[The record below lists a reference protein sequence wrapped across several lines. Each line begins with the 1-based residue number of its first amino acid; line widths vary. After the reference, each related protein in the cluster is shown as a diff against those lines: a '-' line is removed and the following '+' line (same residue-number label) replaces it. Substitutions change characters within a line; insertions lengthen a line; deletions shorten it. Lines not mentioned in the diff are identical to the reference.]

1 MKRKKSTVKPNLPK
15 EYVWTLDIDGEEKLY
30 KCLVT
35 ETEVI
40 TYEGDQEHK
49 HLKITDP
56 TCMEGVLQI
65 DTKTKIYGD
74 MVDFQLERFI
84 PYIRLEGHWVMSDT
98 TEKDRMEEQIAIY
111 KKQSMQEAV
120 VGACCLLIVLA
131 KQLITGDIEDW
142 WMLNVFGIFFLVSAA
157 YRMVRLR
164 NEVMAIKEAETEAAA
179 EKEALAAMK
188 AERNESKAEA
198 ALEEPKAEEVL
209 EEPKAEE

>member
-1 MKRKKSTVKPNLPK
+1 MFKRKKSTVKPNLPK
-15 EYVWTLDIDGEEKLY
+15 EYVWTLDIDGEEKIY

-40 TYEGDQEHK
+40 TYEGDVEHK

-74 MVDFQLERFI
+74 MVEFQLERFI

-111 KKQSMQEAV
+111 KKQSKQETI
-120 VGACCLLIVLA
+120 VGIGCLLFVLGYR
-131 KQLITGDIEDW
+131 LITGGIDDL
-142 WMLNVFGIFFLVSAA
+142 WMLIVFGIFFISSAA
-157 YRMVRLR
+157 LRMVRLK
-164 NEVMAIKEAETEAAA
+164 NEINAIKEAEAEAAA
-179 EKEALAAMK
+179 EKAAANEYLPLSLNK
-188 AERNESKAEA
+188 ANS
-198 ALEEPKAEEVL
+198 EEE
-209 EEPKAEE
+209 

>member
-1 MKRKKSTVKPNLPK
+1 MARKKSTVKPNLPK
-15 EYVWTLDIDGEEKLY
+15 EYVWTLDIDGEEKIY

-40 TYEGDQEHK
+40 TYEGDREHK
-49 HLKITDP
+49 HLKIMDT

-65 DTKTKIYGD
+65 DTQTRIYGD

-111 KKQSMQEAV
+111 KKQSMQETAV
-120 VGACCLLIVLA
+120 GIVMLLVALG
-131 KQLITGDIEDW
+131 KQLITGDMGDW
-142 WMLNVFGIFFLVSAA
+142 WILIVFGIFFMSSAA

-164 NEVMAIKEAETEAAA
+164 NEINAIKEAEAEAAA
-179 EKEALAAMK
+179 EKEALAALR
-188 AERNESKAEA
+188 AADAQEA
-198 ALEEPKAEEVL
+198 PKAEE
-209 EEPKAEE
+209 E

>member
-1 MKRKKSTVKPNLPK
+1 MFKKKKSTVKPNLPK
-15 EYVWTLDIDGEEKLY
+15 EYIWTLDIDGEEKIF

-40 TYEGDQEHK
+40 TYEGDVEHK

-74 MVDFQLERFI
+74 LVEFQLERFI
-84 PYIRLEGHWVMSDT
+84 PYIRLDGHWAMSDT

-111 KKQSMQEAV
+111 KKQSMQETIA
-120 VGACCLLIVLA
+120 GIACLLVVLG
-131 KQLITGDIEDW
+131 KQLIAGDIGDW
-142 WMLNVFGIFFLVSAA
+142 WMLIVFGIFFMSSAA

-164 NEVMAIKEAETEAAA
+164 NEINAIKEAAA
-179 EKEALAAMK
+179 ERE
-188 AERNESKAEA
+188 
-198 ALEEPKAEEVL
+198 ALEELRKPGAELKAPAQEE
-209 EEPKAEE
+209 